1 MVISI
6 VYSKNDDSSHVTK
19 STRSPI
25 GNNSQE
31 AKKNQNDSYSE
42 LPDENDIAPDTN
54 RPSRKSNST
63 TKKLIIKYK
72 AIQYIS
78 RN

>member
-1 MVISI
+1 MMVISI

-42 LPDENDIAPDTN
+42 LPDENDIAPETEISL
-54 RPSRKSNST
+54 PSGNWAERT
-63 TKKLIIKYK
+63 F
-72 AIQYIS
+72 
-78 RN
+78 RNTLFPDPE